1 MAPIRA
7 TRLAAPTKGFAERGF
22 CSFRDTFVAADAGS
36 WYSRTRHR
44 NTHVRRERN
53 EPIVPSERT
62 RRRVLRSAALA
73 TGIGTAGCAESA
85 DPESPTTNDTVSETT
100 APSGTATAGPST
112 GDAPDRPVTG
122 DEAPQLAPLDDAIL
136 GFVAE
141 REVPAAAAAV
151 ARDGE
156 VVHERGYGWRDT
168 DRTEAMPPD
177 ARFRLA
183 SVTKALANA
192 AVRRLFDEESLAP
205 DTRVFPTL
213 DLDPL
218 PGDEPDDR
226 LDEITVQ
233 HLLDHAGGWDQ
244 RVTFDP
250 VFHDFAIA
258 DRMDLSGPPGPRET
272 ARYML
277 GRPLQF
283 DPGERQV
290 YSNFGYLLL
299 GLLVERVTGTPF
311 PEHVRES
318 VLGGVDAD
326 RLYRGASLP
335 ENRPD
340 YEVQYRSNGECAN
353 VMALDRDDRVP
364 CADGGFHLQ
373 GTGAAGA
380 LVSTTRT
387 LLAFAD
393 EYWITGERRDGDGG
407 PYVYF
412 GSIYGTFTVLKQ
424 RADGVDV
431 AVLLN
436 RRGATPTSFA
446 AIEDE
451 VDAALDEVDEW
462 P

>member
-1 MAPIRA
+1 M
-7 TRLAAPTKGFAERGF
+7 
-22 CSFRDTFVAADAGS
+22 
-36 WYSRTRHR
+36 
-44 NTHVRRERN
+44 
-53 EPIVPSERT
+53 PSERT

-73 TGIGTAGCAESA
+73 AGAGLAGCAESQTA
-85 DPESPTTNDTVSETT
+85 GDGPTANGTATASGTD
-100 APSGTATAGPST
+100 APSGTEAADPT
-112 GDAPDRPVTG
+112 GDGPDRPVTG
-122 DEAPQLAPLDDAIL
+122 DEVPELAPLDEAVL
-136 GFVAE
+136 GFATE

-156 VVHERGYGWRDT
+156 VVHQRGYGWRDA
-168 DRTEAMPPD
+168 DRTEAVPPD

-183 SVTKALANA
+183 SVTKALTNA
-192 AVRRLFDEESLAP
+192 AVHALFDEGALAA

-226 LDEITVQ
+226 LDEVTVR

-258 DRMDLSGPPGPRET
+258 DRMGLSEPPGPRET

-299 GLLVERVTGTPF
+299 GLLVERVTGARF
-311 PEHVRES
+311 PEYVRES

-335 ENRPD
+335 ENRPE
-340 YEVQYRSNGECAN
+340 YEVHYRSNRECAN

-364 CADGGFHLQ
+364 CADGGFHVQ

-380 LVSTTRT
+380 LVGTTRA
-387 LLAFAD
+387 LLGFAD

-412 GSIYGTFTVLKQ
+412 GSIYGAFTMLKQ

-451 VDAALDEVDEW
+451 VDAALDGIDEW